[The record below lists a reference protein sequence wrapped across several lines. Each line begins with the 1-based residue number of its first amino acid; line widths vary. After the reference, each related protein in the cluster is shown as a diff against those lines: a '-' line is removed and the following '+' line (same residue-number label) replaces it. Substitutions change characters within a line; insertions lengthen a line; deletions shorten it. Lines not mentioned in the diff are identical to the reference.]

1 MFLTP
6 EEKIVFLRKKYN
18 ITQKELSSSN
28 LTRQFIGMIEIG
40 KRGLTYKTAK
50 IVAENFNTLLKSKN
64 SATIITPEFLLES
77 KTEQAL
83 KKLKTVIESRQVNDN
98 LEIEICFAELDN
110 LNKKKLSIL
119 LGILYFEL
127 EQISASKKY
136 LEIALTLHK
145 PLENLEILL
154 YLGRIFYY
162 ENNFFNFVNLIS
174 PDLTKLLKNNTEI
187 STKILY
193 NYAYSL
199 YKIKDIEASN
209 KILNTLLKRKN
220 ESEINFKINNL
231 IAVISYSEFNKANKA
246 IKSYKNML
254 ENSTVEEKLVIYGNY
269 LEIFLINRVKIDF
282 EEVKNNILKILDFYE
297 TSTDHKF
304 KLYILIAKCYLALNN
319 HKMAYYFYI
328 LGLELP
334 DNNLISF
341 DTKYEVTIDILKN
354 ISLDEI
360 QMNEIT
366 EMFLKFFNLN
376 KNYKMALTFIKN
388 LKSED
393 RKLDILSKLEE

>member
-64 SATIITPEFLLES
+64 SETIVTPEFLLET
-77 KTEQAL
+77 KEEQAL
-83 KKLKTVIESRQVNDN
+83 KRLEVVIDSRQVDSN
-98 LEIEICFAELDN
+98 LEIEICFAELNDY
-110 LNKKKLSIL
+110 NKKKISIL

-127 EQISASKKY
+127 KQIIFSKKY

-162 ENNFFNFVNLIS
+162 EDNFLNFIELITPNLN
-174 PDLTKLLKNNTEI
+174 KLLKNNIDI

-199 YKIKDIEASN
+199 YKIKDVQTSN
-209 KILNTLLKRKN
+209 KILLTLLKRKN

-231 IAVISYSEFNKANKA
+231 IAIISYSELNKINKA
-246 IKSYKNML
+246 IKSYKKL
-254 ENSTVEEKLVIYGNY
+254 FENSTVEEKLVIYGNH
-269 LEIFLINRVKIDF
+269 LEIFLINKSKIDF
-282 EEVKNNILKILDFYE
+282 DEIKNNILKILGFYE
-297 TSTDHKF
+297 TSTEHKF

-319 HKMAYYFYI
+319 QKMAYYFYM
-328 LGLELP
+328 LGLKLP
-334 DNNLISF
+334 NNNLISF
-341 DTKYEVTIDILKN
+341 DIKYEVTIDILKN
-354 ISLDEI
+354 ILLDEI
-360 QMNEIT
+360 QMNEVI
-366 EMFLKFFNLN
+366 EIFLEFFNLN
-376 KNYKMALTFIKN
+376 KNYKMALAFIKN

-393 RKLDILSKLEE
+393 RKLDILSKLE